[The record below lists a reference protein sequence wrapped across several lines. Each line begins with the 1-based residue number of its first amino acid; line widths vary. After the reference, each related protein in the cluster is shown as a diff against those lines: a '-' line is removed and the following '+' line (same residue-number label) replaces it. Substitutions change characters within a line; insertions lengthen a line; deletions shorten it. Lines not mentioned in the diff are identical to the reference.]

1 MHVLCFEWIYYV
13 KHKTKIISHQ
23 STKVENQMTTKLNT
37 AKTTLM
43 LMVHQILI
51 FGK

>member
-1 MHVLCFEWIYYV
+1 MHVLFFEWIYSIE
-13 KHKTKIISHQ
+13 HKTKIILHQ
-23 STKVENQMTTKLNT
+23 STKVEKQMTTKLNT